1 MIYDR
6 HAGRM
11 HESDSSNALH
21 FNGTTRHRTS
31 RWLPVVAL
39 SEKSRGCGGDGE
51 WWQTLC
57 RGFDGFRVSSVLMF
71 LHYASTLTLMTLINA

>member
-6 HAGRM
+6 QTGRM

-39 SEKSRGCGGDGE
+39 PEKSRGGDDGE
-51 WWQTLC
+51 WWQSLC
-57 RGFDGFRVSSVLMF
+57 RGFDGFRVSSVLML
-71 LHYASTLTLMTLINA
+71 LHYAITLT